1 MSPMGI
7 SEHEVGDVTVLEL
20 DGRLILEEGELALRD
35 AVDQLVAKGR
45 VNIVLDFAQVT
56 RIDSAGIGMLVA
68 KYLSAINRGGR
79 VKLLHLS
86 SRADEMLRMT
96 KLRTIFEIFESE
108 AHAVDSFAP
117 GEE

>member
-1 MSPMGI
+1 MAPMRITGHDI
-7 SEHEVGDVTVLEL
+7 GDVTVLEL

-35 AVDQLVAKGR
+35 AVDQLVGKGR

-68 KYLSAINRGGR
+68 KYLSAINRGGSL
-79 VKLLHLS
+79 KLLHLT

-96 KLRTIFEIFESE
+96 KLRAIFEVFESE
-108 AHAVDSFAP
+108 VRAVDSF
-117 GEE
+117 GTE